1 MAQRRSISEIGVR
14 FVSDE
19 IKRDHRD
26 LEILCKGLVQAVDEG
41 DDTAAEGLK
50 EQFCWELA
58 RHLIAMQLLI
68 FPGTNSRAEAGN
80 SVALRRR
87 GDLALVSQWIWP
99 MLARTGEEG
108 RVGRQG

>member
-1 MAQRRSISEIGVR
+1 MAQRRSNVDIGVR

-26 LEILCKGLVQAVDEG
+26 LEIVCKGLVQALDEG
-41 DDTAAEGLK
+41 DDTAAQRLK

-58 RHLIAMQLLI
+58 RHLVAMQLLI

-80 SVALRRR
+80 SVAVRRR
-87 GDLALVSQWIWP
+87 EDLALVSESQFC
-99 MLARTGEEG
+99 EG
-108 RVGRQG
+108 RLTGHGHAKN